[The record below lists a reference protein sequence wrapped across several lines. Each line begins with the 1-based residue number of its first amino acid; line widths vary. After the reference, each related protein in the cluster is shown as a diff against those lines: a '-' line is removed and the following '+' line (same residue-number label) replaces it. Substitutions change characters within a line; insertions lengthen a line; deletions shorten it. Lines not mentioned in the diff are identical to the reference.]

1 MVTPSRMTIGKAVEG
16 LDAELPKGRLAQ
28 EFPYQIAFPTARCAP
43 SRDDLL
49 IQMFC
54 DHRNV
59 TPRHHT
65 VRRDD
70 KDFIVYCFA
79 DAQHAESFQAAFG
92 GEPFTLRS
100 AGAAHARYKMKSF

>member
-1 MVTPSRMTIGKAVEG
+1 MAKAVKG
-16 LDAELPKGRLAQ
+16 LAAELPKGRLDR
-28 EFPYQIAFPTARCAP
+28 EFPYQVAFATARFAR

-59 TPRHHT
+59 APRHHT

-79 DAQHAESFQAAFG
+79 DPQHAESFQDAFG
-92 GEPFTLRS
+92 GERFTLRS
-100 AGAAHARYKMKSF
+100 ADAAPARYKMKSF